1 ARNEDIWIAT
11 QNQDSLIT
19 LHQTTPPARKWIDL
33 QPEDFSIDIF
43 YADGQKRHMESYY
56 GSTYL
61 SQSSR
66 KIPVNG
72 NVKKIVITDFR
83 GNKREVTP

>member
-1 ARNEDIWIAT
+1 MERIAT

-19 LHQTTPPARKWIDL
+19 LHQTASPACKWIDL
-33 QPEDFSIDIF
+33 APEDFSIDVF
-43 YADGQKRHMESYY
+43 YADGQKRHMEAYY

-66 KIPVNG
+66 KISVNG

-83 GNKREVTP
+83 GNKREIAP